1 MVIVG
6 TCQVFY
12 EKATA
17 EAMAH
22 RVAEAFRRGSARG
35 SEVVVTCDLFTIT
48 STIYLGK
55 VSFTSLNSGYHNLPR
70 YITIDDPDVSK
81 NQVALVADVGRPNR
95 LAAKHDAKP
104 ASLCQFGISSEIEHE
119 QMNK

>member
-6 TCQVFY
+6 CTFQVFY

-35 SEVVVTCDLFTIT
+35 FDLVVTCEVPPWFTIT
-48 STIYLGK
+48 
-55 VSFTSLNSGYHNLPR
+55 
-70 YITIDDPDVSK
+70 IDLLISRI
-81 NQVALVADVGRPNR
+81 QVALVADVGRPNR
-95 LAAKHDAKP
+95 LAAKHDVKP
-104 ASLCQFGISSEIEHE
+104 AILCPV
-119 QMNK
+119 